1 MAVFAIEDELHSE
14 RVGEYP
20 TLEEAVR
27 ELKRLAR
34 IPWDAEPNRAPCQN
48 WRNCGRRYEVVEY
61 DETERPW
68 KEQRRMGALEVTSC
82 SATWA
87 PGFTDGIEQ

>member
-14 RVGEYP
+14 RVGEHP
-20 TLEEAVR
+20 TLDEAVR

-61 DETERPW
+61 DETRASVEGAAADGHARGNLV
-68 KEQRRMGALEVTSC
+68 QRNLGARVH
-82 SATWA
+82 
-87 PGFTDGIEQ
+87 